1 MKLPNI
7 QQIYGGLSH
16 LPKRQRF
23 VLYFAASLVLLVVID
38 RLIIYPVSS
47 RINSLNKEIDEKEAG
62 IKRDLR
68 ILSMKDRIVNESSK
82 YSSFFYSAKSE
93 DEENTILLK
102 EVESLANRSSVY
114 LIDIKPA
121 GVREA
126 GNAKKFLINLNCE
139 AQMEQLVDF
148 MYNIENSVQL
158 LIIEK
163 FQISPKSIE
172 SSVARCTMTV
182 SKIALP

>member
-7 QQIYGGLSH
+7 QQIYGALSH
-16 LPKRQRF
+16 LPKRQRP
-23 VLYFAASLVLLVVID
+23 VLYFAVSLVLLLAID
-38 RLIIYPVSS
+38 RAVIYPVSS
-47 RINSLNKEIDEKEAG
+47 RIDSLNKEIDAKETG
-62 IKRDLR
+62 IKRDLH
-68 ILSMKDRIVNESSK
+68 ILSMKDKIVNESSK
-82 YSSFFYSAKSE
+82 YSSFFYSAKS
-93 DEENTILLK
+93 DEEQNTIILK

-121 GVREA
+121 GVKET
-126 GNAKKFLINLNCE
+126 GTAKKFLINLSCE

-148 MYNIENSVQL
+148 MYNIENSIQL

-163 FQISPKSIE
+163 FQISPKSTE